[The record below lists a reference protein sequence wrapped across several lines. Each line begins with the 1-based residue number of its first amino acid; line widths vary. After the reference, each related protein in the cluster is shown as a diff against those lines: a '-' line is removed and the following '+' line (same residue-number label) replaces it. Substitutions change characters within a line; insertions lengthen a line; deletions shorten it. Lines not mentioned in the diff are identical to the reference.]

1 MRKMLLSSKAKNNIA
16 AGFFFFE
23 SVENGLH
30 LRVYA
35 GQGRFDDGYCQDRQ
49 QDSPSIVFDT
59 SVVVID

>member
-1 MRKMLLSSKAKNNIA
+1 MLLLRRHKKIISQQAV
-16 AGFFFFE
+16 FFFE

-59 SVVVID
+59 SEVVID